1 MKKVTDFS
9 LPSYI
14 EMYNATLDVS
24 ESERKA
30 CIIEAECILRGGKLS
45 SAISSPAKLST
56 VIVYDESSAMTPAQS
71 QLRYPYVARCL
82 GDAKLMRLFIREVMR
97 VVNDGGFAAAL
108 AMCADLD
115 FIAGSLWTLFQI
127 GGIAVI
133 FLPLLFRRLCDDSCI
148 GARSPSTLEAV
159 CLFLSRGAVSSFSG
173 GLLEFMYP
181 VFYLRYGL
189 LFVGRLV
196 DGTGLGLVFSWGALV
211 LMPPAHDKQPP
222 NSIVSTFLRG
232 VLMLINGNGKDTS
245 GQPLT
250 IEGPDMGTIMI
261 PHLGFVVLPSLAWLC
276 LNRALA
282 NTRRLREGKVLGL
295 ADRLQNLCLACVLA
309 ALAIYVV
316 GTHLA
321 ICLKVLKSYSYEALL
336 LSPGLGWHL
345 VWWLLC
351 MRVNGPGKPVEKRSN
366 LHRKRD

>member
-173 GLLEFMYP
+173 TLVAVMPDLKLLEPADMVCAHP
-181 VFYLRYGL
+181 GQ
-189 LFVGRLV
+189 VGCWSSCILYSTCDMACSLWAV
-196 DGTGLGLVFSWGALV
+196 SWTVLALDWYS
-211 LMPPAHDKQPP
+211 P
-222 NSIVSTFLRG
+222 G
-232 VLMLINGNGKDTS
+232 VL
-245 GQPLT
+245 
-250 IEGPDMGTIMI
+250 
-261 PHLGFVVLPSLAWLC
+261 
-276 LNRALA
+276 
-282 NTRRLREGKVLGL
+282 
-295 ADRLQNLCLACVLA
+295 
-309 ALAIYVV
+309 
-316 GTHLA
+316 
-321 ICLKVLKSYSYEALL
+321 
-336 LSPGLGWHL
+336 LS
-345 VWWLLC
+345 
-351 MRVNGPGKPVEKRSN
+351 
-366 LHRKRD
+366 